1 MGKRGKETLN
11 DLQQQY
17 FEGEISQDEY
27 RRRRRDWLEAL
38 LQGAAA
44 EEPTVVQVHKAPVRR
59 RFTRP
64 FLLVAFLIVVLAL
77 GLARVFW

>member
-1 MGKRGKETLN
+1 MGERGKETLN
-11 DLQQQY
+11 RLQQQY

-38 LQGAAA
+38 LQGATA
-44 EEPTVVQVHKAPVRR
+44 EEPTAVQVQKAPVRR

-64 FLLVAFLIVVLAL
+64 LLLVAFLIVILAL